1 MAKNRKHYNEYEY
14 LAFISQKSLRSDIE
28 DALSFAGW
36 LISKKTKKE
45 IHKREL
51 YRVVVLYVAS
61 VVEALCSYL
70 LDENVLKIE
79 ETKYKSPT
87 TIKLPDDISVP
98 QGKILA
104 VVWCNKKEI
113 CPPEVSFKDAINK
126 LMSSSILS
134 EKFSKKL
141 HALREKRNSQ
151 HLYKRATKNV
161 STRDV
166 NFSVKILSELLGII
180 RKSKN

>member
-1 MAKNRKHYNEYEY
+1 MAKSRKRHNEYRDF
-14 LAFISQKSLRSDIE
+14 AFISQKSLRSDIE
-28 DALSFAGW
+28 DALGFAAW
-36 LISKKTKKE
+36 LITKKTKNK

-51 YRVVVLYVAS
+51 YRVVVLYIAS

-70 LDENVLKIE
+70 LDENNLKIE

-87 TIKLPDDISVP
+87 TVKLPDDVSVP

-113 CPPEVSFKDAINK
+113 CPPKISFKDSINK
-126 LMSSSILS
+126 LMSSGILS
-134 EKFSKKL
+134 EKFAKKL
-141 HALREKRNSQ
+141 HVLRDKRNSQ
-151 HLYKRATKNV
+151 HLYKRSTKNV

-166 NFSVKILSELLGII
+166 NFSVKILSELLDII
-180 RKSKN
+180 RKGKN